1 MKSLLLSVM
10 VLGLALLAPA
20 AQAADKATFEGSKV
34 CSKCHD
40 LQGESWQTTGHAKAF
55 DLLKPQAR
63 AEAKTKAKLD
73 PAKDYT
79 TDANCLGCHTTGY
92 GEVGGYDPAMPPAQ
106 AKVLAAVG
114 CESCHGAG
122 SAFKKEHGDAEG
134 RFKKGG
140 DMTQRKL
147 LVDAGQTFDYE
158 KACAKCH
165 GTATPKPAS
174 PFTTAVD
181 PKYAFDFDKAVRV
194 SGKAKGVHDHFKLI
208 GVFTGEP
215 VHKLRPEFQ
224 KNAKEGGE

>member
-1 MKSLLLSVM
+1 MKSLLLSMV

-20 AQAADKATFEGSKV
+20 AQAADKATYEGPKV

-40 LQGESWQTTGHAKAF
+40 LQGESWQGTSHAKAF
-55 DLLKPQAR
+55 DLLKPQVR
-63 AEAKTKAKLD
+63 AEAKAKAKLD
-73 PAKDYT
+73 PAKDYSA
-79 TDANCLGCHTTGY
+79 DSNCLGCHTTGY
-92 GEVGGYDPAMPPAQ
+92 GEPGGYDPAMPPAQ
-106 AKVLAAVG
+106 AKALAAVG

-140 DMTQRKL
+140 DMTQRKV

-165 GTATPKPAS
+165 GVGTNKPGS
-174 PFTTAVD
+174 PFNASVD
-181 PKYAFDFDKAVRV
+181 PKYAFDFEKAVRV
-194 SGKAKGVHDHFKLI
+194 TGKAKGVHDHFKLI

-224 KNAKEGGE
+224 KTAKDGAE